1 MKSFVIFTPRIVT
14 MQCPNC
20 VGEVRDRECLSSGLY
35 CIMPP
40 KDAIGT
46 KYPEI
51 SDKALMLENLRS
63 KCVFETTKVKS
74 QADDDDLR
82 FFNYLYNMRHD
93 CVFENKELNS
103 WCANDVMHA
112 LKIDTAEVDVCM
124 QNSFKSPSD
133 YSTDNM
139 LLYQDKLLAE
149 VYGMSRHPA
158 LTINGQ
164 IYRGDMTGYD
174 VFKAI
179 CSSFQS

>member
-1 MKSFVIFTPRIVT
+1 

-35 CIMPP
+35 CLMPP
-40 KDAIGT
+40 KDAIGM

-74 QADDDDLR
+74 QADHDYLK

-103 WCANDVMHA
+103 WCANEVMRA

-139 LLYQDKLLAE
+139 LLYQDKLHAE

>member
-1 MKSFVIFTPRIVT
+1 
-14 MQCPNC
+14 
-20 VGEVRDRECLSSGLY
+20 
-35 CIMPP
+35 MPP

-82 FFNYLYNMRHD
+82 FFNYLYNMCHD

>member
-1 MKSFVIFTPRIVT
+1 
-14 MQCPNC
+14 
-20 VGEVRDRECLSSGLY
+20 
-35 CIMPP
+35 MPP
-40 KDAIGT
+40 KDAIGI

-51 SDKALMLENLRS
+51 SDRALMLENLRS
-63 KCVFETTKVKS
+63 KCVFETTKNKS
-74 QADDDDLR
+74 TDADDDLR
-82 FFNYLYNMRHD
+82 FFNYLFNMRHD
-93 CVFENKELNS
+93 CVFENRELTS
-103 WCANDVMHA
+103 WCANDVMNA
-112 LKIDTAEVDVCM
+112 LKVNAAEVDLCM
-124 QNSFKSPSD
+124 QNSFKLPSN

-179 CSSFQS
+179 CSSF